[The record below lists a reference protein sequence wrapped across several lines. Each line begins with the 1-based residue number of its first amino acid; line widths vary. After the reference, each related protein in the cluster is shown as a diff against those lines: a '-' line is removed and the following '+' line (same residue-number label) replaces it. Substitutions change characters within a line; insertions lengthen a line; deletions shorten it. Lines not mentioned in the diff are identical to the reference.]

1 MNDGEVLEAKE
12 RRLKEI
18 KMWEIMR
25 EIIAYGIFLWVL
37 LTISL
42 SSLSTNYYWY
52 QKNIQKLFVSSNQ
65 VQEFDG
71 VSIMFISKIILLC
84 EILRL

>member
-1 MNDGEVLEAKE
+1 LNDGEVLEAKE

-42 SSLSTNYYWY
+42 SSLSSNYYWY

>member
-18 KMWEIMR
+18 KMWEIIR

-52 QKNIQKLFVSSNQ
+52 QKNIQKVFVSSNQ
-65 VQEFDG
+65 IQEFNG
-71 VSIMFISKIILLC
+71 VSIMFISKIILMC
-84 EILRL
+84 